1 MIRFV
6 IALVPHQRSLATS
19 TTAPSSRTD
28 SILYGPDEGKRLRTS
43 SWLRPGLRSHVEFH
57 SRAICSTADTLL
69 LSNAAVT
76 SMCSCSAIT
85 CDGISDVAVNSWE
98 WSTTLRSGMNDT
110 RAFFCPA
117 VHSMLA
123 MST

>member
-1 MIRFV
+1 M
-6 IALVPHQRSLATS
+6 
-19 TTAPSSRTD
+19 
-28 SILYGPDEGKRLRTS
+28 
-43 SWLRPGLRSHVEFH
+43 EFH

-76 SMCSCSAIT
+76 SMCSWSAIT

>member
-1 MIRFV
+1 M
-6 IALVPHQRSLATS
+6 
-19 TTAPSSRTD
+19 
-28 SILYGPDEGKRLRTS
+28 
-43 SWLRPGLRSHVEFH
+43 
-57 SRAICSTADTLL
+57 L

-76 SMCSCSAIT
+76 SMCSWSAIT